1 MAHHTMKGAYARLS
15 ERLNRHPQGAPPSD
29 LLAAIL
35 RMLVS
40 EREAELISLLPLRPF
55 TAAAA
60 ARRWNMDEASA
71 VGVLNELAHRALLV
85 DVPGPDGF
93 VYILP
98 PPMAGFFEF
107 SLMRVR
113 DDLDQ
118 KVLSELFYQY
128 INVEDEFIRN
138 LIAGGTTHIGR
149 VFVDEGALPAD
160 PTRTMREVGRRR
172 PDGAVQP
179 DPTRTMRE
187 VGRRRPDGAVQPD
200 PTLQI
205 LDWERTT
212 RIIADA
218 TAAALGTCYCRH
230 KMEHVGK
237 PCDAPQETCLT
248 LNMVADSL
256 VRHGHAK
263 AISKDEAMR
272 VVEIS
277 REHHLVQFGEN
288 VRTGVN
294 FICNCCG
301 CCCEALVGFKKFSTL
316 KPIHPAPF
324 LPEPAGEGLC
334 RACGR
339 CAKLCPVNAWTI
351 QDGRPRLNADLC
363 LGCGVCVRGC
373 PFGAL
378 RLSRHE
384 RGPITPVDTAE
395 RVVRMAVERGKLQN
409 FIFDNQLQ
417 FSHRAMAALIGAV
430 LRLPPVKRA
439 LATSQLGSAYI
450 DRLVELSR
458 IPEKE

>member
-1 MAHHTMKGAYARLS
+1 MAHHTMKGAYARLTD
-15 ERLNRHPQGAPPSD
+15 RLNLHPQGAPPSD

-55 TAAAA
+55 TVSAA
-60 ARRWNMDEASA
+60 ARRWKMDEATA
-71 VGVLNELAHRALLV
+71 GKVLDELAGRALMV
-85 DVPGPDGF
+85 DIPGPEGPVF
-93 VYILP
+93 ILP

-128 INVEDEFIRN
+128 INVEDEFIKN

-149 VFVDEGALPAD
+149 VFVDEGALPA
-160 PTRTMREVGRRR
+160 
-172 PDGAVQP
+172 QP
-179 DPTRTMRE
+179 ALE
-187 VGRRRPDGAVQPD
+187 
-200 PTLQI
+200 I
-205 LDWERTT
+205 LDWERSS
-212 RIIADA
+212 RMIADA
-218 TAAALGTCYCRH
+218 TAVGVGICYCRH

-237 PCDAPQETCLT
+237 ACDAPLDTCLS

-256 VRHGHAK
+256 VRHGHAR

-272 VVEIS
+272 VVEKS
-277 REHHLVQFGEN
+277 REKHLVQFGEN
-288 VRTGVN
+288 VRQGVN

-301 CCCEALVGFKKFSTL
+301 CCCEALVGYKKFAMM
-316 KPIHPAPF
+316 KPVHPAPF
-324 LPEPAGEGLC
+324 LPESAGETLC
-334 RACGR
+334 RACGK
-339 CAKLCPVNAWTI
+339 CVKLCPVQAWSMAG
-351 QDGRPRLNADLC
+351 GRPELNADVC

-378 RLSRHE
+378 RLSRLE
-384 RGPITPVDTAE
+384 RGPITPLDTAE

-409 FIFDNQLQ
+409 FIFDNRLQ

-430 LRLPPVKRA
+430 LRLPPVKKA
-439 LATSQLGSAYI
+439 LASRQLGSTYL
-450 DRLVELSR
+450 DRIIELSR
-458 IPEKE
+458 IPERE

>member
-1 MAHHTMKGAYARLS
+1 MAHHTMKGAYARLT

-60 ARRWNMDEASA
+60 ARRWNMDETAA

-85 DVPGPDGF
+85 DIPGPDGF

-128 INVEDEFIRN
+128 VNVEDEFIRN
-138 LIAGGTTHIGR
+138 LIVGGTTHIGR
-149 VFVDEGALPAD
+149 VFVDEGALP
-160 PTRTMREVGRRR
+160 PEPSLEV
-172 PDGAVQP
+172 
-179 DPTRTMRE
+179 
-187 VGRRRPDGAVQPD
+187 
-200 PTLQI
+200 
-205 LDWERTT
+205 LDWERTS
-212 RIIADA
+212 RMIADA
-218 TAAALGTCYCRH
+218 TAVGIGTCYCRH

-237 PCDAPQETCLT
+237 ACDAPQETCLT

-272 VVEIS
+272 VVEMS
-277 REHHLVQFGEN
+277 RDHHLVQFGEN

-301 CCCEALVGFKKFSTL
+301 CCCEALVGFRKFSTL
-316 KPIHPAPF
+316 KPVHPAPF
-324 LPEPAGEGLC
+324 LPEPAGDAQC
-334 RACGR
+334 RSCGR
-339 CAKLCPVNAWTI
+339 CAKLCPVNAWTME
-351 QDGRPRLNADLC
+351 DGRPRLNADLC

-417 FSHRAMAALIGAV
+417 LSHRAMAALIGAV

-439 LATSQLGSAYI
+439 LARSQLGSAYI
-450 DRLVELSR
+450 DRLVDLSR
-458 IPEKE
+458 IPESE